1 MTAIDFSA
9 FVNELATV
17 SGETILP
24 FFRTAL
30 SIEDK
35 GRPGGFD
42 PVTAADHAAETA
54 MRTLIRRTFPDHGI
68 IGEEYGKER
77 ADAEY
82 VWVLD
87 PIDGTKSFISGMPPW
102 GTLIALLRSGE
113 PVFGM
118 MNQPF
123 TRERFSGNGGRAHY
137 RGPTGERDLRVR
149 ACTDLA
155 KAVLFTTSP
164 LLMNAYGRETFGRV
178 EKTVRLSRYG
188 GDCYAY
194 CMLAA
199 GHVDLVIE
207 TELKPYDVLP
217 LVPIIVGAGGI
228 ITTWEGGAPHAGG
241 RIIAAG
247 DKRVHAAAIEGLG
260 RRESGVRRKT
270 SRPSLGRRSL
280 EQRRARHEGVER
292 GQGLDAKTILLH
304 QQLVARARHDEVRAG
319 TQLEREFADRGG
331 RYDPVHARSE
341 DQNRL
346 PDAGGVAL
354 FGQLGHHPKRGIR
367 PSHRR
372 RTDRPRR
379 VGLEHRNVAG
389 VAHGIGGEQ

>member
-9 FVNELATV
+9 FVDELASV

-30 SIEDK
+30 SVEDK
-35 GRPGGFD
+35 GRPGSFD

-68 IGEEYGKER
+68 VGEEYGKER
-77 ADAEY
+77 PEAEY

-87 PIDGTKSFISGMPPW
+87 PIDGTKSFISGMPVW

-123 TRERFSGNGGRAHY
+123 MRERFSGDGGKAQY
-137 RGPTGERDLRVR
+137 CGPAGTRDLRVR
-149 ACTDLA
+149 ACAEVED
-155 KAVLFTTSP
+155 AVLFTTSP
-164 LLMNAYGRETFGRV
+164 LLMTADDRECFGRV
-178 EKTVRLSRYG
+178 EKRVRLSRYG

-207 TELKPYDVLP
+207 AGLKPYDVLP
-217 LVPIIVGAGGI
+217 LVPIIAGAGGVV
-228 ITTWEGGAPHAGG
+228 TTWDGGAPHAGG

-247 DKRVHAAAIEGLG
+247 DKRVHAAAME
-260 RRESGVRRKT
+260 
-270 SRPSLGRRSL
+270 
-280 EQRRARHEGVER
+280 
-292 GQGLDAKTILLH
+292 LLK
-304 QQLVARARHDEVRAG
+304 G
-319 TQLEREFADRGG
+319 
-331 RYDPVHARSE
+331 
-341 DQNRL
+341 
-346 PDAGGVAL
+346 
-354 FGQLGHHPKRGIR
+354 
-367 PSHRR
+367 
-372 RTDRPRR
+372 
-379 VGLEHRNVAG
+379 
-389 VAHGIGGEQ
+389 